1 MAQKWEQKDNLRT
14 MTSKFNDAVQEL
26 EDLKESSTQVNE
38 ATEERFTQM
47 EQSVSEQFHQV
58 NEELEKKVSSVTAED
73 LGLGE
78 VDNTSDIDKPVS
90 TAQQQAI
97 DDAKSEAMRDMLT
110 SEEAGQEIENE
121 GNPEVSAPVKE
132 YIDERIQEIG
142 AQSGITSYGI
152 ATKTVLGVVKASG
165 DVEVN
170 SETGVMSIP
179 KLKSVSEKLD
189 QAVIKFTKDH
199 DNMGTLTDL
208 QTTDKSTL
216 VAAIN
221 ETFQL
226 GSERKAKLVENLTAM
241 GITCSTED
249 SWTTLLGYILDIFTG
264 TDTSDGNFTSDELL
278 VNKIG
283 YNSDGKVVGTMPDFY
298 GSYPCLGIW
307 RNDEQGVHFTIPETG
322 RWNKDKVNIYASY
335 PDLAAAID
343 VAAGVIM
350 DGYRVLGIDGTAT
363 ADGFIDSGAMLMG
376 KIAYARG
383 KRYEGAM
390 PNRAGSEREEALH
403 PDFPEQSMIHNDLMQ
418 YDMYG
423 ATEDTMRKLLV
434 LRAPYGY
441 YDGNTRVYATP
452 EEVAGVLGITADK
465 IVLGNTICEIAGT
478 MPAVERTLYLEK
490 ITWNEDEETRV
501 EIMLSDFPYQYIV
514 VAGYA
519 STNFNSDSSFLGD
532 IIQNVNV
539 FSSGSIDLRLRANS
553 ENSSIGIWSVSTKD
567 RIVLSV
573 PAYHACRVYGVNNI
587 SAYK

>member
-47 EQSVSEQFHQV
+47 EQSVSEQFQQV
-58 NEELEKKVSSVTAED
+58 NEELDKKVSSVTAED

-97 DDAKSEAMRDMLT
+97 DDAKSEAMRDMIT

-152 ATKTVLGVVKASG
+152 ATKTVLGVVKASD

-179 KLKSVSEKLD
+179 KLKPMSEKLD

-278 VNKIG
+278 VNKVG

-307 RNDEQGVHFTIPETG
+307 RNDEEGVHFTIPETG

-335 PDLAAAID
+335 SDLAATID

-363 ADGFIDSGAMLMG
+363 ADGFVDSGAMLMG
-376 KIAYARG
+376 KIAYAKG

-390 PNRAGSEREEALH
+390 PNRAGNEREEILH
-403 PDFPEQSMIHNDLMQ
+403 PDYPEQSMSHTDYIQ
-418 YDMYG
+418 YDYYG
-423 ATEDTMRKLLV
+423 GTTDTLRKLLI

-452 EEVAGVLGITADK
+452 EEVAAVLGITSDK
-465 IVLGNTICEIAGT
+465 IVSGETICEVTGT
-478 MPAVERTLYLEK
+478 KPVIDKTLYLEK
-490 ITWNEDEETRV
+490 VTWSEDDGTRT

-514 VAGYA
+514 VACYA
-519 STNFNSDSSFLGD
+519 STNFDNESSFVGT
-532 IIQNVNV
+532 IVQNVNI
-539 FSSGSIDLRLRANS
+539 FSSGSIDIDMRVNY
-553 ENSSIGIWSVSTKD
+553 ENSSIGLSDYSAKD
-567 RIVLSV
+567 RIVLFCPV
-573 PAYHACRVYGVNNI
+573 GHACRVYGVNNI

>member
-1 MAQKWEQKDNLRT
+1 MAEEWQQKDNLRT
-14 MTSKFNDAVQEL
+14 MTSKYNAAIQEL
-26 EDLKESSTQVNE
+26 EELKTSSTQVNQ
-38 ATEERFTQM
+38 ATEAKFTQM
-47 EQSVSEQFHQV
+47 EQYMTEQIQQI
-58 NEELEKKVSSVTAED
+58 NEELDQKVSNVTAED
-73 LGLGE
+73 LGLGN
-78 VDNTSDIDKPVS
+78 VDNTADIDKPVS

-97 DDAKSEAMRDMLT
+97 TDAKAELLAEMLT
-110 SEEAGQEIENE
+110 SEEIGQEISV
-121 GNPEVSAPVKE
+121 GSNPEVSAPVKE
-132 YIDERIQEIG
+132 YIDDRIQEIG
-142 AQSGITSYGI
+142 AQSGVISYGI
-152 ATKTVLGVVKASG
+152 ASTDVLGVVKASD
-165 DVEVN
+165 DVSVD
-170 SETGVMSIP
+170 SETGALSVP
-179 KLKSVSEKLD
+179 KLTQITEKLN
-189 QAVIKFTKDH
+189 QAVVEFTKDH

-226 GSERKAKLVENLTAM
+226 GSEKKAKLVENLTAM
-241 GITCSTED
+241 GITCSTSE
-249 SWTTLLGYILDIFTG
+249 SWETLLGYVLDIFTG

-335 PDLAAAID
+335 SDLANSIALSAEMLM
-343 VAAGVIM
+343 VGNT
-350 DGYRVLGIDGTAT
+350 VLGIEGTAT
-363 ADGFIDSGAMLMG
+363 SDGFIDASCILKGRIG
-376 KIAYARG
+376 YGNGQRFVG
-383 KRYEGAM
+383 VM
-390 PNRAGSEREEALH
+390 PNRAGEDKDESLH
-403 PDFPEQSMIHNDLMQ
+403 PDFPEQSMMHNDLMQ

-423 ATEDTMRKLLV
+423 ATEDTMRKLLI

-441 YDGNTRVYATP
+441 YDGNTGVYATP

-478 MPAVERTLYLEK
+478 MPAVERTLYMEK
-490 ITWNEDEETRV
+490 VTWSEDEETRV

-519 STNFNSDSSFLGD
+519 STSFDSDSSFIGD
-532 IIQNVNV
+532 IIQNVGV

-553 ENSSIGIWSVSTKD
+553 EDSSIGIWSVSTQD

-573 PAYHACRVYGVNNI
+573 PAYHACRVYGMNNV
-587 SAYK
+587 SAFK

>member
-47 EQSVSEQFHQV
+47 EQSVSEQFQQV
-58 NEELEKKVSSVTAED
+58 NEELDKKVFSVTAED

-110 SEEAGQEIENE
+110 SEEAGQEIESE

-152 ATKTVLGVVKASG
+152 ATKTVSGVVKASD

-179 KLKSVSEKLD
+179 KLKPMSEKLD
-189 QAVIKFTKDH
+189 QAVIEFTKDH

-298 GSYPCLGIW
+298 GSYPCLSIW

-322 RWNKDKVNIYASY
+322 RWTKDKVNIYASY
-335 PDLAAAID
+335 SDLANSIAL
-343 VAAGVIM
+343 AAGMLMV
-350 DGYRVLGIDGTAT
+350 GNTVLGIEGTAT
-363 ADGFIDSGAMLMG
+363 ADGFIDASCIL
-376 KIAYARG
+376 RG
-383 KRYEGAM
+383 RIGYGNGQRFVGVM
-390 PNRAGSEREEALH
+390 PNRAGEDKDESLH
-403 PDFPEQSMIHNDLMQ
+403 PDFPEQSMMHNDLMQ

-423 ATEDTMRKLLV
+423 ATEDTMRKLLI

-452 EEVAGVLGITADK
+452 EEVAAVLGITSDK
-465 IVLGNTICEIAGT
+465 IVAGETICEVTGT
-478 MPAVERTLYLEK
+478 KPVIDKTLYLEK
-490 ITWNEDEETRV
+490 VTWSEDDGTRT

-514 VAGYA
+514 VACYA
-519 STNFNSDSSFLGD
+519 STNFNESSFVGTL
-532 IIQNVNV
+532 IHEASA
-539 FSSGSIDLRLRANS
+539 FSSGSVDIDMRVDY
-553 ENSSIGIWSVSTKD
+553 ENSSIGLHDSSSRD
-567 RIVLSV
+567 RILLFC
-573 PAYHACRVYGVNNI
+573 PAGHGCRVYGVNNI